1 MLIFCKLKFTKF
13 TKIGN
18 IVEINKKIGQKIKVF
33 RKKLGL
39 QANKLSELLNISPSY
54 LNLIES
60 GKRNIDGDLLLRV
73 CQELRIELSDITSD
87 KEINLNNAKI
97 AISKFSKNKNIK
109 NLDLKIGPKIKA
121 FRRQL
126 GLQANKFAEQLKIS
140 PSYLNLIESG
150 KRNIDGNLLIKISQE
165 LRVELSDLTSKED
178 VNLEND
184 ITELLDDQLFE
195 GLDILGP
202 EVKDLVNTNPKIAK
216 ALIKLGDNF
225 KQKDHEIVNKVE
237 NISGK
242 IIDSRKAA
250 FPGEVISDFLQE
262 NKNFFPKLENFA
274 NNIFEKVKQ
283 NNRTRYI
290 ALCEFLNSEYG
301 IIVKDIIPEEG
312 KPFSKIYK
320 TKEKELFLSD
330 YLSIETKKLHA
341 AAQIAQEGA
350 SKEIDE
356 YLSTFSFPSQEA
368 KKLTRVALLNYCGA
382 AILMPYKLFH
392 KECKELKYDLE
403 LLQNTFATSFEQV
416 AHRVT
421 CLQDPDLPGIPFHF
435 LRVDVAGNISK
446 RFSLSGIE
454 IPRYGG
460 ACPRWNVYSA
470 FSRPGVIQAAVSKMT
485 NGEKYVCI
493 ARTVEKGV
501 GRYGQKKSMLS
512 IGLGCEA
519 KYAKDFVYTEN
530 LDLNDKKSELPIG
543 VSCRTCDRL
552 DCSQRAFPPLHK
564 KFDIDINS
572 RGVSVYVSE

>member
-1 MLIFCKLKFTKF
+1 MSQID
-13 TKIGN
+13 TKIGP
-18 IVEINKKIGQKIKVF
+18 KIKAF
-33 RKKLGL
+33 RRQLGI
-39 QANKLSELLNISPSY
+39 QANKLAEEMSISPSY

-60 GKRNIDGDLLLRV
+60 GKRKIDGDLLLKV
-73 CQELRIELSDITSD
+73 CD
-87 KEINLNNAKI
+87 K
-97 AISKFSKNKNIK
+97 
-109 NLDLKIGPKIKA
+109 LKI
-121 FRRQL
+121 
-126 GLQANKFAEQLKIS
+126 
-140 PSYLNLIESG
+140 
-150 KRNIDGNLLIKISQE
+150 
-165 LRVELSDLTSKED
+165 ELSDLTSKTD
-178 VNLEND
+178 INLENN
-184 ITELLDDQLFE
+184 ISELLGDELFE
-195 GLDILGP
+195 DLDILGP

-225 KQKDHEIVNKVE
+225 KQKDHEIFNKLE

-242 IIDSRKAA
+242 IIDGRKNA

-262 NKNFFPKLENFA
+262 NKNFFPKLEEFA
-274 NNIFEKVKQ
+274 NEIFDKVKQ

-290 ALCEFLNSEYG
+290 ALCQFLKDEYG
-301 IIVKDIIPEEG
+301 ITVKDVIPKEG

-320 TKEKELFLSD
+320 VKDKELLLSD
-330 YLSIETKKLHA
+330 YLSLETKKLFA
-341 AAQIAQEGA
+341 AAQISQEGA

-356 YLSTFSFPSQEA
+356 YLSTFSFPTNES

-382 AILMPYKLFH
+382 AILMPYKPFH
-392 KECKELKYDLE
+392 SECKKLKYDLE

-421 CLQDPDLPGIPFHF
+421 CLQDPKLPGIPFHF

-493 ARTVEKGV
+493 AKTVEKGV
-501 GRYGQKKSMLS
+501 GRYGQKKSILS

-519 KYAKDFVYTEN
+519 KYAKEFVYTEN

>member
-1 MLIFCKLKFTKF
+1 MSQLD
-13 TKIGN
+13 TKIG
-18 IVEINKKIGQKIKVF
+18 KKIKTF
-33 RKKLGL
+33 RNKLGL
-39 QANKLSELLNISPSY
+39 QAKKLAEQIGISPSY

-60 GKRNIDGDLLLRV
+60 GKRKIDGDLLLKIS
-73 CQELRIELSDITSD
+73 QELRIEFNDILED
-87 KEINLNNAKI
+87 KVDLNNSRKAIASFYRANNKNEIN
-97 AISKFSKNKNIK
+97 
-109 NLDLKIGPKIKA
+109 LKIGPKIKA

-126 GLQANKFAEQLKIS
+126 GIQANVLAGQIGIS

-150 KRNIDGNLLIKISQE
+150 KRKIDGDLIIKVCEELKIN
-165 LRVELSDLTSKED
+165 LSDLTSRSD
-178 VNLEND
+178 LNLENN
-184 ITELLDDQLFE
+184 ISELLGDELFE
-195 GLDILGP
+195 DLDILGP

-225 KQKDHEIVNKVE
+225 KQKDHDIVNKVE
-237 NISGK
+237 NLSGK
-242 IIDSRKAA
+242 IIDSRKAS
-250 FPGEVISDFLQE
+250 FPGEVVSDFLQE

-274 NNIFEKVKQ
+274 NSVFEKVKQ

-290 ALCEFLNSEYG
+290 ALCDFLKSEYG
-301 IIVKDIIPEEG
+301 IKVTDIIPEEN
-312 KPFSKIYK
+312 KPFSKIFK
-320 TKEKELFLSD
+320 IDTKELFLSD
-330 YLSIETKKLHA
+330 YISLETKKLHA

-350 SKEIDE
+350 SDHIEA
-356 YLSTFSFPSQEA
+356 YLSTFTFPSNES

-392 KECKELKYDLE
+392 QECRDLKYDLE

-421 CLQDPDLPGIPFHF
+421 CLQDPKLPGIPFHF

-493 ARTVEKGV
+493 AKTVEKGV

-519 KYAKDFVYTEN
+519 KYAKEFVYTEN
-530 LDLNDKKSELPIG
+530 LDLTDKKSELPIG

-564 KFDIDINS
+564 KFDVDINS
-572 RGVSVYVSE
+572 RGVSVYVNE

>member
-1 MLIFCKLKFTKF
+1 MQ
-13 TKIGN
+13 
-18 IVEINKKIGQKIKVF
+18 INKQIGEKIKIF

-39 QANKLSELLNISPSY
+39 RANKLSELLSISPSY

-60 GKRNIDGDLLLRV
+60 GKRNIDADLLLKI
-73 CQELRIELSDITSD
+73 CQELRIELSDLKNDSNV
-87 KEINLNNAKI
+87 NLENSKI
-97 AISKFSKNKNIK
+97 AISKFVKDNKFK
-109 NLDLKIGPKIKA
+109 KLDLKIGPKIKA

-126 GLQANKFAEQLKIS
+126 GIQANKFSEQVGIS
-140 PSYLNLIESG
+140 PTYLNLIEGG
-150 KRNIDGNLLIKISQE
+150 KRKIDGDLLIKISKE
-165 LRVELSDLTSKED
+165 LRVELSDLTSKSD
-178 VNLEND
+178 INLEND
-184 ITELLDDQLFE
+184 ISELLDDQLFE
-195 GLDILGP
+195 DLDILGP
-202 EVKDLVNTNPKIAK
+202 EVKDLVSTNPKIAR

-237 NISGK
+237 NISSK
-242 IIDSRKAA
+242 IIDSRKTS

-262 NKNFFPKLENFA
+262 NKNYFPKLEKFA
-274 NNIFEKVKQ
+274 NDIFDKVQK
-283 NNRTRYI
+283 NKRTRYI
-290 ALCEFLNSEYG
+290 ALCDYLKKKYC

-312 KPFSKIYK
+312 KPFSKIYNK
-320 TKEKELFLSD
+320 STKELLLSD
-330 YLSIETKKLHA
+330 YNSLETKKLHA

-350 SKEIDE
+350 INIISE
-356 YLSTFSFPSQEA
+356 YLSKFNFPSNES
-368 KKLTRVALLNYCGA
+368 KRLTQVALLNYCGA

-392 KECKELKYDLE
+392 TECKKLKYDLE

-421 CLQDPDLPGIPFHF
+421 CLQDPELPGIPFHM
-435 LRVDVAGNISK
+435 LRTDIAGNISK

-470 FSRPGVIQAAVSKMT
+470 FTRPGVIQAAVSKMT

-501 GRYGQKKSMLS
+501 GRFGQSKSILS

-519 KYAKDFVYTEN
+519 KYAKEFVYTEN
-530 LDLNDKKSELPIG
+530 LDISDKKTEIPIG

-564 KFDIDINS
+564 KFDVDINT
-572 RGVSVYVSE
+572 RGVSVYVNDNN

>member
-1 MLIFCKLKFTKF
+1 M
-13 TKIGN
+13 
-18 IVEINKKIGQKIKVF
+18 EINKKIGENIKVF

-39 QANKLSELLNISPSY
+39 QANKLAEQLSISASY

-60 GKRNIDGDLLLRV
+60 GKRNIDAELLLKI
-73 CQELRIELSDITSD
+73 CQELRIELSDLKNEKDIDTRNS
-87 KEINLNNAKI
+87 KI
-97 AISKFSKNKNIK
+97 AITKFSSNKNLSK
-109 NLDLKIGPKIKA
+109 SDLKIGPKIKA

-126 GLQANKFAEQLKIS
+126 GLQANKFAEQLNIS
-140 PSYLNLIESG
+140 PSYLNLIEAG
-150 KRNIDGNLLIKISQE
+150 KRKIDGDLLIKISKE
-165 LRVELSDLTSKED
+165 LRVELSDLTSKSD
-178 VNLEND
+178 INLEND
-184 ITELLDDQLFE
+184 ISELLDDQLFE
-195 GLDILGP
+195 DLDILGP
-202 EVKDLVNTNPKIAK
+202 EVKDLVNTNPKIAR

-242 IIDSRKAA
+242 IIDSRKTS

-262 NKNFFPKLENFA
+262 NKNYFPRLEEFA
-274 NNIFEKVKQ
+274 NLIFEKVQK

-290 ALCEFLNSEYG
+290 ALCDFLKKEYS
-301 IIVKDIIPEEG
+301 IIVKDIIPEEK
-312 KPFSKIYK
+312 KPFSKIFNK
-320 TKEKELFLSD
+320 QKKELLLSD
-330 YLSIETKKLHA
+330 YNSLETKKLYA

-350 SKEIDE
+350 IDIINDYLTKFNFPSKE
-356 YLSTFSFPSQEA
+356 SQR
-368 KKLTRVALLNYCGA
+368 LTQVALLNYCGA

-392 KECKELKYDLE
+392 VECKKLKYDLQ

-421 CLQDPDLPGIPFHF
+421 CLQDPKLPGIPFHM
-435 LRVDVAGNISK
+435 LRTDIAGNISK

-470 FSRPGVIQAAVSKMT
+470 FTRPGVIQAAVSKMT

-501 GRYGQKKSMLS
+501 GRYGQSKSILS

-519 KYAKDFVYTEN
+519 KYAKEFVYTEN
-530 LDLNDKKSELPIG
+530 LDISDKKMEIPIG

-564 KFDIDINS
+564 KFDVDINT
-572 RGVSVYVSE
+572 RGVSVYVNDND

>member
-1 MLIFCKLKFTKF
+1 MSKIDS
-13 TKIGN
+13 KIGP
-18 IVEINKKIGQKIKVF
+18 KIRAF
-33 RKKLGL
+33 RRQLGM
-39 QANKLSELLNISPSY
+39 QANKLAEDLNISPSY
-54 LNLIES
+54 LNLIEK
-60 GKRNIDGDLLLRV
+60 GKRKIDGDLLIKA
-73 CQELRIELSDITSD
+73 CEKLRI
-87 KEINLNNAKI
+87 
-97 AISKFSKNKNIK
+97 
-109 NLDLKIGPKIKA
+109 
-121 FRRQL
+121 
-126 GLQANKFAEQLKIS
+126 
-140 PSYLNLIESG
+140 
-150 KRNIDGNLLIKISQE
+150 
-165 LRVELSDLTSKED
+165 ELSDLTSKAD
-178 VNLEND
+178 LNLENN
-184 ITELLDDQLFE
+184 ISELLGDELFE
-195 GLDILGP
+195 DLDILGP
-202 EVKDLVNTNPKIAK
+202 EVKDLVNTNPKIAR

-225 KQKDHEIVNKVE
+225 KQKDHEIVNKLE

-290 ALCEFLNSEYG
+290 ALCEFLNTEYG

-320 TKEKELFLSD
+320 AKQKELFLSD

-341 AAQIAQEGA
+341 AAQISQQGA

-356 YLSTFSFPSQEA
+356 YLSTFNFPSEEA

-421 CLQDPDLPGIPFHF
+421 CLQDPNLPGIPFHF

-470 FSRPGVIQAAVSKMT
+470 FSRPGVIQAAVSKMS

-519 KYAKDFVYTEN
+519 KYAKEFVYTEN

>member
-1 MLIFCKLKFTKF
+1 MSENTDIIIGR
-13 TKIGN
+13 KIRD
-18 IVEINKKIGQKIKVF
+18 F
-33 RKKLGL
+33 RRKLGL
-39 QANKLSELLNISPSY
+39 QAKKLSELLSISPTY

-60 GKRNIDGDLLLRV
+60 GKRRIDGELLLKV
-73 CQELRIELSDITSD
+73 CNELRIEMSDLIDD
-87 KEINLNNAKI
+87 KLVDLDNSKK
-97 AISKFSKNKNIK
+97 AIIK
-109 NLDLKIGPKIKA
+109 NSNVADLKKTNLKIGPKIKA

-126 GLQANKFAEQLKIS
+126 GIQANKLAEQIGIS
-140 PSYLNLIESG
+140 ASYLNLIESG
-150 KRNIDGNLLIKISQE
+150 KRNVDSNLIIKICSE
-165 LRVELSDLTSKED
+165 LRINVSDLTSKSD
-178 VNLEND
+178 LNLEND
-184 ITELLDDQLFE
+184 ISELLSDEIFE
-195 GLDILGP
+195 DLDILGP
-202 EVKDLVNTNPKIAK
+202 EVKDLVASNPKMAK

-225 KQKDHEIVNKVE
+225 KQKDHDIVNKVE

-242 IIDSRKAA
+242 IIDSRRAA
-250 FPGEVISDFLQE
+250 FPGEVIADFLQE
-262 NKNFFPKLENFA
+262 NKNYFPKLEEFA
-274 NNIFEKVKQ
+274 NDIFQEVKQ

-290 ALCEFLNSEYG
+290 ALCEFLKRKYDVQ
-301 IIVKDIIPEEG
+301 VKDVIPEEG

-320 TKEKELFLSD
+320 EKEKVLLLSD
-330 YLSIETKKLHA
+330 YISLETKKLYA
-341 AAQIAQEGA
+341 AAQIAHIGA
-350 SKEIDE
+350 KDQINF
-356 YLSTFSFPSQEA
+356 YLSNFKFPSNEA
-368 KKLTRVALLNYCGA
+368 KELSRIALLNYCGA
-382 AILMPYKLFH
+382 AILMPYELFH
-392 KECKELKYDLE
+392 KECKNLKYDLE

-421 CLQDPDLPGIPFHF
+421 CLQDPKLPGIPFHF

-446 RFSLSGIE
+446 RLSLSGIE

-470 FSRPGVIQAAVSKMT
+470 FSRPGVIQAAVSKMS

-519 KYAKDFVYTEN
+519 KYAKDFIYTEN

-564 KFDIDINS
+564 KFDVDVNA
-572 RGVSVYVSE
+572 RGVAVYVSD